1 MPSLLKSLKN
11 TDEPLAIRLKE
22 HLSSSEEE
30 LRKAHLSSGG
40 GIDVCTSYSGIIDD
54 ILKTLYK
61 LSSDEVGGGGSTAM
75 VAIGGYG
82 RGELNL
88 RSDIDLMLLYDKK
101 LDPRIKKL
109 TEKMLYILWDTG
121 LDMGFS
127 LRSVDECIT
136 LAKSDLNTK
145 TSLLDRRFIMGDP
158 ALIKLLDSGI
168 VKRLFPKRG
177 LTAFID
183 AKLEESR
190 ERHKRYGGSVYILE
204 PNVKEGE
211 GGLRDLH
218 TARWVV
224 KARNP
229 GGGSEAEE
237 LLSAQERKE
246 LNASLDFLLW
256 VRNEL
261 HFETN
266 RKTDQ
271 LTFDHQERISALLG
285 YSENDRGLAVESF
298 MQSYYKHASKI
309 KHHSALMLSRSLANG
324 KRTRGW
330 FKKSKRLDE
339 HFDILDGVISLREA
353 GAPPLDPSSSVKVF
367 EYVQAFDAEIDSA
380 ARDALMSFFE
390 GAGTELGE
398 SKEVGRSFLKILAG
412 EKVFNVLTEMRKL
425 KFLDTYM
432 PEFADVS
439 CKVQHDL
446 YHVYTVDVHTLFAIR
461 EIDRLKASYKY
472 DFNLIATVCEELKA
486 RELLMLG
493 ILFHDIGK
501 AHGTGHSEK
510 GAEIAERICTRLGM
524 AAADI
529 ETVVFLVRQ
538 HLILANTAQ
547 YRDLHDRKLI
557 VEFARKVGDIERLNM
572 LYLLTFADVRAVG
585 PDVWSQWK
593 GALFQELYLK
603 AFTVIERGSYDIE
616 AAAETVKRIKLRV
629 VELMEPEGIGE
640 RAVDDFFAL
649 LPDRYFLSNGPE
661 LIAGH
666 LKTLSELGTKPY
678 IMNVRQDSDREY
690 TELVICTN
698 DVHHLF
704 SMITGVMT
712 ANGVDIMGAQINTLK
727 NGIALDILQV
737 VNSFDEA
744 IIDKD
749 KAARIEADL
758 AMVISGKRK
767 VEGLVKRRQR
777 PSILDKKAAPTVRTR
792 VEVDNTVSEKYT
804 VIDIHARNRVGLLY
818 DISNTFT
825 ALGLF
830 IHIAKISTKGE
841 GASDIFYLRDI
852 FGQKV
857 TDTEKLTCIK
867 ATLYECIEEQNT
879 AVK

>member
-30 LRKAHLSSGG
+30 LRKAHLSSRGG
-40 GIDVCTSYSGIIDD
+40 MDVCTSYSGIIDD
-54 ILKTLYK
+54 VLRTLYR
-61 LSSDEVGGGGSTAM
+61 LSSDEVGDGGPTAM

-101 LDPRIKKL
+101 LNPRIKAL

-158 ALIKLLDSGI
+158 ALVGLLDKGI
-168 VKRLFPKRG
+168 VKRLFPKRALG
-177 LTAFID
+177 SFID
-183 AKLEESR
+183 EKLEESR
-190 ERHKRYGGSVYILE
+190 KRHKRYGGSVYILE

-218 TARWVV
+218 IARWVLR
-224 KARNP
+224 AANP
-229 GGGSEAEE
+229 VGESEPGE
-237 LLSAQERKE
+237 LLSARERKE
-246 LNASLDFLLW
+246 LDASLDFLLW
-256 VRNEL
+256 VRNDM

-271 LTFDHQERISALLG
+271 LTFDHQERISALLD
-285 YSENDRGLAVESF
+285 YSENDRGLAVEAF
-298 MQSYYKHASKI
+298 MQHYYKHASKI
-309 KHHSALMLSRSLANG
+309 KHCSSLMLSRSLQG
-324 KRTRGW
+324 RKRTKAW
-330 FKKSKRLDE
+330 FKKAKRLDKN
-339 HFDILDGVISLREA
+339 FDLFDGVISLRDA
-353 GAPPLDPSSSVKVF
+353 GPLDPASSVKAF
-367 EYVQAFDAEIDSA
+367 EYVQTFGAELDSL

-390 GAGTELGE
+390 GAGTGLGG
-398 SKEVGRSFLKILAG
+398 SKKVGRSFLKILAG
-412 EKVFNVLTEMRKL
+412 EKVFNVLSEMRKL
-425 KFLDTYM
+425 KFLDTYI

-472 DFNLIATVCEELKA
+472 DFNLIATICEELKA
-486 RELLMLG
+486 RELLILA

-501 AHGTGHSEK
+501 AYGAGHSEK

-524 AAADI
+524 AAEDI
-529 ETVVFLVRQ
+529 ETVVFLVRH

-557 VEFARKVGDIERLNM
+557 VEFARQVGDIERLNM

-616 AAAETVKRIKLRV
+616 ATTETLKRIKGRV
-629 VELMEPEGIGE
+629 IEFMEPEGIGE

-649 LPDRYFLSNGPE
+649 LPERYFLSNGPK

-666 LKTLSELGTKPY
+666 LKPLSELGTKPY

-698 DVHHLF
+698 DVHRLF

-737 VNSFDEA
+737 VNSFGEA
-744 IIDKD
+744 IIDED
-749 KAARIEADL
+749 KAVRIEADL
-758 AMVISGKRK
+758 AVVISGERK
-767 VEGLVKRRQR
+767 VEELVKRRKR
-777 PSILDKKAAPTVRTR
+777 PSILDKKAAPPVRTR

-804 VIDIHARNRVGLLY
+804 VIDIYARNRVGLLY

-857 TDTEKLTCIK
+857 TDVEKLARIK
-867 ATLYECIEEQNT
+867 AELHECIEEQDT